1 MNHLFC
7 FEEEEGHVVMK
18 DDSIVP
24 VPNRKKGLFNEIFK
38 YVLR

>member
-24 VPNRKKGLFNEIFK
+24 VPNRKKDYLMKFLNMF
-38 YVLR
+38 